1 MTDIDPMDDEDR
13 RFDTLKV
20 DKSRHVVLD
29 DRRSRI
35 VRKLRYILPFLALIL
50 TVIVVT
56 WDESGK
62 HIEPLKKEE
71 LIPASQNV
79 ENELLK
85 PVFNSVDEKNQPFTV
100 TADRAV
106 QGRENPDI
114 VELEKPVAEL
124 QQTDGSKI
132 AGEAA
137 SGLYEQKSQKL
148 NLEGDVHLKHS
159 NGFTLTTQ
167 ELRIDMAAQK
177 AYSGRDVRV
186 EGPEGSIDATGLEG
200 DTTTGSMIFTG
211 PAKVT
216 LQGGG
221 NLFSPKEKTP

>member
-1 MTDIDPMDDEDR
+1 MDDEDR

-35 VRKLRYILPFLALIL
+35 VRKLRFILPFLALIL

-85 PVFNSVDEKNQPFTV
+85 PVFNSVDEKNQPYTV

-106 QGRENPDI
+106 QSRTTPDFLD
-114 VELEKPVAEL
+114 LEKPKASL
-124 QQTDGSKI
+124 TQTDKTVVGAESDKGVY
-132 AGEAA
+132 AQK
-137 SGLYEQKSQKL
+137 EQKLDLSGNVVLTYSEGYTLKTPSMRVDLKAQKTYADQGVVM
-148 NLEGDVHLKHS
+148 EGKD
-159 NGFTLTTQ
+159 GTLT
-167 ELRIDMAAQK
+167 
-177 AYSGRDVRV
+177 S
-186 EGPEGSIDATGLEG
+186 TGLEG
-200 DTTTGSMIFTG
+200 DSGNNSLIFTG
-211 PAKVT
+211 PAT
-216 LQGGG
+216 LVLKQGG
-221 NLFSPKEKTP
+221 NLFDSKGTTP